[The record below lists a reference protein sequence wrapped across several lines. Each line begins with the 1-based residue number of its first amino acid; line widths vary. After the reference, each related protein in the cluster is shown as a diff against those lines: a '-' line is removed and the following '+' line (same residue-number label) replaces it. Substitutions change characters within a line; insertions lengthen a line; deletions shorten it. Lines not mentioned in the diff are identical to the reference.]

1 MVTTELSAA
10 NRTSGLI
17 QERKLK
23 IANVTTWLVLLACAM
38 IINPV
43 ARSASAAATAP
54 QPLPTAAIDA
64 VFADV
69 DRSSPGYAVGIIR
82 NGQMAFAKGYGLANL
97 EDRVPITPDTVFHLA
112 SLSKQFT
119 ASAIA
124 LLILDHRLSLDDPV
138 SRYIPET
145 AKYGPD
151 LRIKHLVY
159 MTSGLHEYFDVPRPG
174 GLPWYSA
181 YRFTRDDALA
191 AALSPP
197 TLEFA
202 PGTKWA
208 YSNTNFML
216 LTKIVEKISGQ
227 SFARFMH
234 DRVFVPLGMDAT
246 LIDDDTTLV
255 IPHRAIGYTPRSG
268 KVLDE
273 LAKANIHAQNGAGFI
288 RLDRN
293 SPHFGGSG
301 VFSSIA
307 DLAKWDA
314 NWYAQRL
321 AGPGFT
327 ALMNKRIK
335 FKHNKDNDAFGL
347 VFGNYDG
354 EQTIWYAGDDID
366 SSTYMIRFPAR
377 RMTVIVLSNNPL
389 GDSEE
394 RTMKIL
400 TTLHAAGNLN

>member
-1 MVTTELSAA
+1 
-10 NRTSGLI
+10 
-17 QERKLK
+17 LK
-23 IANVTTWLVLLACAM
+23 INSVATRLVLFACA
-38 IINPV
+38 IIISLV
-43 ARSASAAATAP
+43 APNASAAADTP
-54 QPLPTAAIDA
+54 HPIPTEAIDG
-64 VFADV
+64 VFADI
-69 DRSSPGYAVGIIR
+69 DRSSPGYAVGIIQ
-82 NGQMAFAKGYGLANL
+82 NGQMAFARGYGLANL

-119 ASAIA
+119 AAAIA
-124 LLILDHRLSLDDPV
+124 LLILDHKLSLDDPV
-138 SRYIPET
+138 ARYIPET

-151 LRIKHLVY
+151 LLIKHLVY

-197 TLEFA
+197 SLEFA
-202 PGTKWA
+202 PGAKWA
-208 YSNTNFML
+208 YSNTNYML
-216 LTKIVEKISGQ
+216 LTKIVEKISGLP
-227 SFARFMH
+227 FAHFMH
-234 DRVFVPLGMDAT
+234 DRVFAPLGMDAS

-255 IPHRAIGYTPRSG
+255 IPHRAIGYTSRSG

-273 LAKANIHAQNGAGFI
+273 LAKVNIRAQNAGGFI

-301 VFSSIA
+301 AFSSIA

-327 ALMNKRIK
+327 GLMNKRIK
-335 FKHNKDNDAFGL
+335 FQHDKDNDSFGL
-347 VFGNYDG
+347 VFGKYDG

-377 RMTVIVLSNNPL
+377 RLTVIVLSNDPL

-400 TTLHAAGNLN
+400 EALHAAGIVS

>member
-1 MVTTELSAA
+1 VRELKIKSAA
-10 NRTSGLI
+10 MRLA
-17 QERKLK
+17 LF
-23 IANVTTWLVLLACAM
+23 ACAM
-38 IINPV
+38 SVSLV
-43 ARSASAAATAP
+43 ARGAWAAADAP
-54 QPLPTAAIDA
+54 HALPTAAIDA

-69 DRSSPGYAVGIIR
+69 DRYSPGYAVGIIR

-124 LLILDHRLSLDDPV
+124 LLILGHKLSLEDPMA
-138 SRYIPET
+138 RYIPEA

-197 TLEFA
+197 SLEFA

-208 YSNTNFML
+208 YSNTNYML
-216 LTKIVEKISGQ
+216 LTRIVEKISGQ

-234 DRVFVPLGMDAT
+234 DRVFAPLGMDAS

-268 KVLDE
+268 QVLAE
-273 LAKANIHAQNGAGFI
+273 LAKVNIRAQDGAGFI
-288 RLDRN
+288 RMDRN

-314 NWYAQRL
+314 NWYAQSL
-321 AGPGFT
+321 AGPEFT

-335 FKHNKDNDAFGL
+335 FQHDKDNDAFGL

-354 EQTIWYAGDDID
+354 EPTIWYAGDDID

-389 GDSEE
+389 GDSEG
-394 RTMKIL
+394 RTMSIL
-400 TTLHAAGNLN
+400 KALHAGGLLN

>member
-1 MVTTELSAA
+1 M
-10 NRTSGLI
+10 
-17 QERKLK
+17 K
-23 IANVTTWLVLLACAM
+23 IANVAVWLVFLACAM
-38 IINPV
+38 IISPV
-43 ARSASAAATAP
+43 ARSASVADNAP
-54 QPLPTAAIDA
+54 HPLPAAAIDTI
-64 VFADV
+64 FADV
-69 DRSSPGYAVGIIR
+69 GRSSPGYAVGIIR
-82 NGQMAFAKGYGLANL
+82 NGQSAFAKGYGLANL

-124 LLILDHRLSLDDPV
+124 LLILDHKLSLDDPV
-138 SRYIPET
+138 ARYIPES
-145 AKYGPD
+145 AKYGPA

-197 TLEFA
+197 SLEFA

-208 YSNTNFML
+208 YSNTNYML
-216 LTKIVEKISGQ
+216 LTKIVEKVSGQ
-227 SFARFMH
+227 PFARFMH
-234 DRVFVPLGMDAT
+234 DRVFAPLGMDAT

-307 DLAKWDA
+307 DLTKWDA

-321 AGPGFT
+321 AGPDFT

-335 FKHNKDNDAFGL
+335 FQHDKDNDAFGL

-377 RMTVIVLSNNPL
+377 RTTVIVLSNNPL

-400 TTLHAAGNLN
+400 KALRAAGIVN

>member
-1 MVTTELSAA
+1 LKSISAA
-10 NRTSGLI
+10 LR
-17 QERKLK
+17 
-23 IANVTTWLVLLACAM
+23 LVLLAWAT
-38 IINPV
+38 IISLV
-43 ARSASAAATAP
+43 APNAWAAADAP
-54 QPLPTAAIDA
+54 HSLPTAAIDA

-69 DRSSPGYAVGIIR
+69 DRSSPGYAVGIVR

-97 EDRVPITPDTVFHLA
+97 EDQVPITPNTVFHLA

-138 SRYIPET
+138 ARYIPEA
-145 AKYGPD
+145 AKYGAD

-159 MTSGLHEYFDVPRPG
+159 MTSGLHEYFDVPRPD

-197 TLEFA
+197 SLEFA

-208 YSNTNFML
+208 YSNTNYML
-216 LTKIVEKISGQ
+216 LTRVVEKVSGQ

-234 DRVFVPLGMDAT
+234 DRVFARLGMDAT
-246 LIDDDTTLV
+246 LIDDDATLV

-268 KVLDE
+268 KVLGE
-273 LAKANIHAQNGAGFI
+273 LAKVNIHAQDGGGFI
-288 RLDRN
+288 RMDRN

-321 AGPGFT
+321 AGSGFT

-335 FKHNKDNDAFGL
+335 FQHDKDNDAFGL
-347 VFGNYDG
+347 VFGDYDG

-377 RMTVIVLSNNPL
+377 QITVIVLSNNPL
-389 GDSEE
+389 GDSEA

-400 TTLHAAGNLN
+400 NALHTAGILN